1 MRLFHFSDDPDIAQ
15 FEPRPVRIP
24 VERPAGREWL
34 NGPLVWAIDDWHQ
47 PLYLFPREC
56 PRILLW
62 PTSRTT
68 KQDRLRWMGDISAR
82 MVAYIE
88 RSWLDRLKAGVV
100 YRYELDS
107 TSFENLDDAGM
118 WISRAPATTIEVTRL
133 DDLEYALQTQN
144 VELRILESLIPLRD
158 VWSSSLHASGIR
170 LRNVEGWGSP
180 GWPHS
185 QSG

>member
-15 FEPRPVRIP
+15 FEPRPVRVP

-82 MVAYIE
+82 MVAT
-88 RSWLDRLKAGVV
+88 RSNI
-100 YRYELDS
+100 
-107 TSFENLDDAGM
+107 SF
-118 WISRAPATTIEVTRL
+118 ITR
-133 DDLEYALQTQN
+133 E
-144 VELRILESLIPLRD
+144 
-158 VWSSSLHASGIR
+158 
-170 LRNVEGWGSP
+170 
-180 GWPHS
+180 
-185 QSG
+185 

>member
-1 MRLFHFSDDPDIAQ
+1 MH
-15 FEPRPVRIP
+15 
-24 VERPAGREWL
+24 PA
-34 NGPLVWAIDDWHQ
+34 
-47 PLYLFPREC
+47 
-56 PRILLW
+56 
-62 PTSRTT
+62 
-68 KQDRLRWMGDISAR
+68 
-82 MVAYIE
+82 
-88 RSWLDRLKAGVV
+88 
-100 YRYELDS
+100 
-107 TSFENLDDAGM
+107 FENLDDAGM